1 MASSLLGAE
10 EAAGG
15 RTLRRPARETWGHLH
30 PPLRW
35 TPHLNGSTRTG
46 TTSGGRKKRQQ
57 RSLVSRS
64 ACKNMNTG
72 YKDKTPSA
80 YLKIRAAQTGIVTV
94 YKKGANLEIPEH
106 RHREASNGF
115 KRLIMHTS
123 EKCTFRWIQVY
134 FCCCMKFVFRSL
146 IHLVWGQF
154 VTMEEKFKG
163 ALCLFTLHFYSLL
176 GIIQCIC
183 VNLGFWPWFLSSQP
197 EWCEMTTLGMS
208 PLKQSF
214 SSLKPEL

>member
-1 MASSLLGAE
+1 MGGGELSAGSGGGGWWQDAE
-10 EAAGG
+10 EAGERDMG
-15 RTLRRPARETWGHLH
+15 SSSSSSTLDSSSEWLDSDRHYKR
-30 PPLRW
+30 
-35 TPHLNGSTRTG
+35 
-46 TTSGGRKKRQQ
+46 RKKKKKQQ

-134 FCCCMKFVFRSL
+134 FCCYMKFVFRSL

-163 ALCLFTLHFYSLL
+163 ALLCLFTLHFYSLL

-183 VNLGFWPWFLSSQP
+183 VNLGFWPHSQS
-197 EWCEMTTLGMS
+197 GV
-208 PLKQSF
+208 K
-214 SSLKPEL
+214 

>member
-1 MASSLLGAE
+1 MSSLLGAE

-46 TTSGGRKKRQQ
+46 TTSGGRKKKQQ

-64 ACKNMNTG
+64 ACKNMNIG

-94 YKKGANLEIPEH
+94 YKKGAQ
-106 RHREASNGF
+106 
-115 KRLIMHTS
+115 TS
-123 EKCTFRWIQVY
+123 RYLSTITEKQVMTSKGSSCIQV
-134 FCCCMKFVFRSL
+134 KNAHSDGFRS
-146 IHLVWGQF
+146 IF
-154 VTMEEKFKG
+154 AVT
-163 ALCLFTLHFYSLL
+163 
-176 GIIQCIC
+176 
-183 VNLGFWPWFLSSQP
+183 
-197 EWCEMTTLGMS
+197 
-208 PLKQSF
+208 
-214 SSLKPEL
+214 

>member
-1 MASSLLGAE
+1 
-10 EAAGG
+10 
-15 RTLRRPARETWGHLH
+15 
-30 PPLRW
+30 
-35 TPHLNGSTRTG
+35 
-46 TTSGGRKKRQQ
+46 
-57 RSLVSRS
+57 
-64 ACKNMNTG
+64 
-72 YKDKTPSA
+72 
-80 YLKIRAAQTGIVTV
+80 
-94 YKKGANLEIPEH
+94 
-106 RHREASNGF
+106 
-115 KRLIMHTS
+115 
-123 EKCTFRWIQVY
+123 
-134 FCCCMKFVFRSL
+134 MKFVFRSL

-163 ALCLFTLHFYSLL
+163 ALLCLFTLHFYSLL

>member
-1 MASSLLGAE
+1 MGGGELSAGSGGGGWWQDAE
-10 EAAGG
+10 EAGERDMG
-15 RTLRRPARETWGHLH
+15 SSSSSSTLDSSSEWLDSDRHYKR
-30 PPLRW
+30 
-35 TPHLNGSTRTG
+35 
-46 TTSGGRKKRQQ
+46 RKKKKKQQ

-183 VNLGFWPWFLSSQP
+183 VNLGFWPHSQS
-197 EWCEMTTLGMS
+197 GV
-208 PLKQSF
+208 K
-214 SSLKPEL
+214 